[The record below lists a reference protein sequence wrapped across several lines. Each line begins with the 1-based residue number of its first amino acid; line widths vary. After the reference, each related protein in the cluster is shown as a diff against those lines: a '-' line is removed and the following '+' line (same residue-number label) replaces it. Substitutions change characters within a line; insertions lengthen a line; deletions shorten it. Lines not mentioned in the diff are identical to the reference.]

1 MAAEEDLAVA
11 VAGLQLQGFMKALA
25 AGILGAA
32 MSCIGGIVAESLN
45 RMETGS
51 SSRTMKQQQQEVC
64 RFGAAAAVCPLAG
77 VEAVG
82 AAGESDLPSLRLVGA
97 AAVLML

>member
-1 MAAEEDLAVA
+1 VAAEEGLAVA
-11 VAGLQLQGFMKALA
+11 VAVLQLQGFMKALA

-64 RFGAAAAVCPLAG
+64 RFGAAAAVCLL
-77 VEAVG
+77 VG
-82 AAGESDLPSLRLVGA
+82 AVVGVAGESDPLSLHLVGA